1 MRPRVATVEDFPGWI
16 TLARE
21 VEPLF
26 GPMADVPSFREALR
40 RALAHGNALCVR
52 AEAGGGS

>member
-1 MRPRVATVEDFPGWI
+1 MNGYSIETCRPDDWAAWQ

-26 GPMADVPSFREALR
+26 GPMADQEFAT
-40 RALAHGNALCVR
+40 A
-52 AEAGGGS
+52 